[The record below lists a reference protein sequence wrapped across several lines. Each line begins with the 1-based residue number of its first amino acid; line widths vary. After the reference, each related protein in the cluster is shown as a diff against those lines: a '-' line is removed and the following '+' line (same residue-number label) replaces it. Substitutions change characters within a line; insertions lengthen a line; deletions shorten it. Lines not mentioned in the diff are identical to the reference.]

1 MPAMGIHPSTATP
14 PSDGR
19 APDLGIV
26 DGLVQ
31 LSNLVQAVLAEGGPR
46 GARSGLAEV
55 GTSADLSLLQGRLLG
70 VLRDRQ
76 PSMAELA
83 RLLGLDKSSTTGLV
97 DRAERR
103 GLVRR
108 VEVPED
114 GRSFRVVLT
123 EEGGRLAEVLGAEVA
138 RQVAAI
144 TEGLSDTNRHRLS
157 LLASRVVIRHAA
169 MHGIDLSMGTDD
181 PTHRVVS

>member
-1 MPAMGIHPSTATP
+1 MEAELTA
-14 PSDGR
+14 R
-19 APDLGIV
+19 EWRRARAAPDLGIV

-31 LSNLVQAVLAEGGPR
+31 LSFLVQSVLAQVAAGD
-46 GARSGLAEV
+46 
-55 GTSADLSLLQGRLLG
+55 DLTLLQSRLLG

-76 PSMAELA
+76 PSMAQLA

-114 GRSFRVVLT
+114 GRAVRVTLT
-123 EEGGRLAEVLGAEVA
+123 AEGRRLVEVLGAEMG
-138 RQVAAI
+138 RQI
-144 TEGLSDTNRHRLS
+144 TELTDGLSDTNRRRLS
-157 LLASRVVIRHAA
+157 LLAGRIVIRHADA
-169 MHGIDLSMGTDD
+169 VGLDLSTSASSCPAD
-181 PTHRVVS
+181 PPTPPEKETPP

>member
-1 MPAMGIHPSTATP
+1 MEAELTAREWRRARTAT
-14 PSDGR
+14 
-19 APDLGIV
+19 DLGIV

-31 LSNLVQAVLAEGGPR
+31 LSFLVQSVLARVAAGD
-46 GARSGLAEV
+46 
-55 GTSADLSLLQGRLLG
+55 DLTLPQSRLLG

-76 PSMAELA
+76 PSMAQLA

-114 GRSFRVVLT
+114 GRAVRVTLT
-123 EEGGRLAEVLGAEVA
+123 AEGRRLVEVLGAEMG
-138 RQVAAI
+138 RQI
-144 TEGLSDTNRHRLS
+144 TELTDGLSDTNRRRLS
-157 LLASRVVIRHAA
+157 LLAGRIVIRHADA
-169 MHGIDLSMGTDD
+169 VGLDLSTSASSCPAD
-181 PTHRVVS
+181 PPTPPEKETPP

>member
-14 PSDGR
+14 PSAGR

-31 LSNLVQAVLAEGGPR
+31 LSNLVQAV
-46 GARSGLAEV
+46 LAEV

>member
-1 MPAMGIHPSTATP
+1 MGTDLTAKEP
-14 PSDGR
+14 RRSR
-19 APDLGIV
+19 ATPDLGIV

-31 LSNLVQAVLAEGGPR
+31 LSYLVQSVLGQVAAGD
-46 GARSGLAEV
+46 
-55 GTSADLSLLQGRLLG
+55 DLTLLQSRLLG

-76 PSMAELA
+76 PSMAQLA

-114 GRSFRVVLT
+114 GRAVRVVLT
-123 EEGGRLAEVLGAEVA
+123 AEGHRLVEALGAEMG
-138 RQVAAI
+138 RQI
-144 TEGLSDTNRHRLS
+144 NGLTDGLSDTNRRRLS
-157 LLASRVVIRHAA
+157 LLASQIVIRHAD
-169 MHGIDLSMGTDD
+169 GLGLDLST
-181 PTHRVVS
+181 SAS